1 MQVQSDH
8 MAEASPGHISL
19 GLTFPTY
26 SLCFGN
32 GIFPVSADQSRSGK
46 TYDHCS
52 VIPSEADC
60 EVAYTLAFR
69 AASIPFES
77 RDSRLARA

>member
-1 MQVQSDH
+1 MQIRSDH
-8 MAEASPGHISL
+8 MAEASPRHISP
-19 GLTFPTY
+19 GLTL
-26 SLCFGN
+26 SANSICFGY

-46 TYDHCS
+46 TYDHCN
-52 VIPSEADC
+52 VLPSEADC